1 MGITY
6 NPLLGSGLDF
16 TGAAPS
22 VSIGTPIAGGTPHDI
37 LVIDASG
44 NLGELGPLTDG
55 QLIIGDTGGA
65 AVAAALTGTSN
76 QVNITNGAG
85 SITLSLPQD
94 IHTTATPTFT
104 TVIADVDKTGS
115 LNIGGTN
122 ATTVNIGNSTS
133 GADILGTLNLNTHL
147 ITNVVDPVSPQD
159 AATKQYTDDS
169 IDALSLVYIPLT
181 QRAANNGVATL
192 DAGGK
197 IPAGQLPNSVMEFKG
212 VYDPNTDTPALANGT
227 GNTGDTYV
235 ANAGSH
241 DFGAG
246 SITFADGDYVV
257 YNGSIYQKSINSNN
271 IASVNGQQGVV
282 VLDTDDVSEGVTN
295 LYYTDTRVGTYLS
308 GGVSTIT
315 TTNLTVSRALASDAS
330 GKVAVSATTS
340 TELGYVSGVTSA
352 IQTQLNGKANTTLSN
367 LTSPTSI
374 NQSLIPDT
382 DVNRNLGSG
391 AKRFFQA
398 FIGTLNAS
406 DSSASISIG
415 SRQLNIGPA
424 IAFDWSGSDNDNKS
438 RRLINV
444 VDPSA
449 AQDAATKNYVDVLV
463 SPKSLG
469 DISETSFSAA
479 DGQAV
484 AADVTG
490 FTFANATV
498 RAFKALVSVTIAAS
512 TPLYEVIEVL
522 GVQKGS
528 GWDITLQSAGDSS
541 GVNLSITSAGQMQYT
556 SATYPGF
563 ASAVIKFRA
572 QSLTV

>member
-1 MGITY
+1 VGITY

-65 AVAAALTGTSN
+65 AVVAALTGTSN
-76 QVNITNGAG
+76 QVNIANGAG

-147 ITNVVDPVSPQD
+147 ITNVLDPVSLQD
-159 AATKQYTDDS
+159 AATKNFVDDS
-169 IDALSLVYIPLT
+169 ISALSLVYIPLT

-282 VLDTDDVSEGVTN
+282 VLDTDDVSEGITN
-295 LYYTDTRVGTYLS
+295 LYYTDTRVSTYLS

-315 TTNLTVSRALASDAS
+315 TANLTVSRALASDAS

-352 IQTQLNGKANTTLSN
+352 IQTQLGGKEPTITTLPVSKGGTN
-367 LTSPTSI
+367 SSTAL
-374 NQSLIPDT
+374 ND
-382 DVNRNLGSG
+382 NRIMVSSSG
-391 AKRFFQA
+391 AIVEAAALTNGQ
-398 FIGTLNAS
+398 LL
-406 DSSASISIG
+406 IG
-415 SRQLNIGPA
+415 STG
-424 IAFDWSGSDNDNKS
+424 
-438 RRLINV
+438 
-444 VDPSA
+444 A
-449 AQDAATKNYVDVLV
+449 APVAATIAAGTGISVTNGAGTITIAGVI
-463 SPKSLG
+463 PTG
-469 DISETSFSAA
+469 DIAETSFSAA

-490 FTFANATV
+490 FAFANGTV
-498 RAFKALVSVTIAAS
+498 RAFKALVSVYVDATTS
-512 TPLYEVIEVL
+512 LYEVIEVL
-522 GVQKGS
+522 GIQKGS